1 MRLRLVVQI
10 AAALVALAGCGRPRA
25 DRSPGAIQ
33 VDIETSPT
41 STDPRFATDA
51 ISSRIEE
58 LIFDSLVKSDG
69 DGQFVCHLAESV
81 ERPSPTE
88 IVFHLKHGVRFS
100 DGRALT
106 ARDILFTYH
115 SVLAPESMSPK
126 RASLE
131 QLMTV
136 DAPDDYT
143 IVMTTAHP
151 YAPALE
157 LATEGIV
164 PAGTPLPAKQNA
176 AAPVGSGSFRMV
188 DYQRDEAIRLERN
201 PYFPQPPGAVQSI
214 LLKIVPDPTVR
225 ALELAEGVCDFSGTT
240 SSTMYCLGLP
250 GINHWRSAKLPAQP
264 IDTCHS
270 IFAIL
275 AYATCACAAPLPIRS
290 TAILL

>member
-10 AAALVALAGCGRPRA
+10 AAALVALAGCSRSRA
-25 DRSPGAIQ
+25 DRSPGTIQ
-33 VDIETSPT
+33 VDIEISPT

-69 DGQFVCHLAESV
+69 DGQFVGHLAESV

-106 ARDILFTYH
+106 ARDVLFTYH

-131 QLMTV
+131 QLKTI

-164 PAGTPLPAKQNA
+164 PAGTPLPAEQNA
-176 AAPVGSGSFRMV
+176 AAPVGSGPFRMV

-225 ALELAEGVCDFSGTT
+225 ALELAEGVCDFSGKQHRVRR
-240 SSTMYCLGLP
+240 
-250 GINHWRSAKLPAQP
+250 IAVARPA
-264 IDTCHS
+264 S
-270 IFAIL
+270 IIGGQQNSRHNL
-275 AYATCACAAPLPIRS
+275 
-290 TAILL
+290 